1 MALHSNL
8 DIIVS
13 NRYQE
18 KVFNIKFKESIKDI
32 NFEKD
37 VLSFKEYHAMK
48 FRHKSLDYKEKIYF
62 NGFDI
67 IVDDILKIDKNGN
80 SYLSNATLDI
90 INYNSNNGQNV
101 LVPGYYLLTLV
112 NEKTKYAIIK
122 IVPKD
127 FNDEEWK
134 SLYED
139 VNNYLNGLANSFINK
154 NNIKVIQNKK
164 DSNLHD
170 KINFIN
176 KYYIKITNS
185 INQLIV
191 NPRLTIQKKYNWV
204 PKHTQPPIDKNTF
217 KYSSKYP
224 SRKHDL
230 YTYKR
235 IINVNIPENIWL
247 KSVLEFLLKEI
258 NSIDKEITLKIENET
273 SKHNSKYKS
282 EIKKAKITKYNL
294 EQSKKNIVAIKN
306 LIIKLRLTEWYN
318 QVSYKNNIMPTQ
330 SSLMN
335 KNYNFLYKWF
345 VEFNKSNLD
354 FIFSEQVLN
363 SWKKTDEL
371 YEIWCYINIIELIR
385 SSGFIPVKGWIFNG
399 DIHNDLDEGTYVTM
413 KREEVTLNIH
423 YNALLKYKSSETDT
437 INPLYTGNRKN
448 KPDIRIDI
456 FVGGIYLKSIPME
469 AKYRKLK
476 NITDANQGALKQLL
490 AYRDSPK
497 SLLHLAGAKD
507 IRKNNHTVITKVIIL
522 YPKDTNSNSRTD
534 ILSIEHGLLFYE
546 FGPNYIDSSLKTTLI
561 DEINEAFEIYND
573 IYKN

>member
-90 INYNSNNGQNV
+90 INYTSNNDQNV

-154 NNIKVIQNKK
+154 NNIKVIKNKK

-176 KYYIKITNS
+176 KYYIKVTNS

-191 NPRLTIQKKYNWV
+191 NPRLTIQKK
-204 PKHTQPPIDKNTF
+204 I
-217 KYSSKYP
+217 
-224 SRKHDL
+224 
-230 YTYKR
+230 
-235 IINVNIPENIWL
+235 
-247 KSVLEFLLKEI
+247 
-258 NSIDKEITLKIENET
+258 
-273 SKHNSKYKS
+273 
-282 EIKKAKITKYNL
+282 
-294 EQSKKNIVAIKN
+294 
-306 LIIKLRLTEWYN
+306 
-318 QVSYKNNIMPTQ
+318 
-330 SSLMN
+330 
-335 KNYNFLYKWF
+335 
-345 VEFNKSNLD
+345 
-354 FIFSEQVLN
+354 
-363 SWKKTDEL
+363 
-371 YEIWCYINIIELIR
+371 
-385 SSGFIPVKGWIFNG
+385 
-399 DIHNDLDEGTYVTM
+399 
-413 KREEVTLNIH
+413 
-423 YNALLKYKSSETDT
+423 
-437 INPLYTGNRKN
+437 
-448 KPDIRIDI
+448 
-456 FVGGIYLKSIPME
+456 
-469 AKYRKLK
+469 
-476 NITDANQGALKQLL
+476 
-490 AYRDSPK
+490 
-497 SLLHLAGAKD
+497 
-507 IRKNNHTVITKVIIL
+507 
-522 YPKDTNSNSRTD
+522 
-534 ILSIEHGLLFYE
+534 
-546 FGPNYIDSSLKTTLI
+546 
-561 DEINEAFEIYND
+561 
-573 IYKN
+573 